1 MTERTEV
8 PAESPALADGER
20 GAIQSIERAAAV
32 LSLLDQDTRTLTAV
46 IVAERLGLNRTT
58 AHRYLLSLQKSG
70 FLGPGYGP
78 GPLLDQLTALSSPRQ
93 RILDFAPSILRQ
105 LADQTGLT
113 SVLSVLGRTGVV
125 VTRVEEATAG
135 TVVLTIPVG
144 TVLELRAAQTRVLL
158 AFQSDPSVVRRLHAP
173 LDADEARLES
183 DCLAR
188 VRRDRLA
195 WADLGRA
202 GIASVAVPVF
212 GSRDVQA
219 AMGLLGTAAMLESD
233 AAESMPVARLREAAE
248 KLSTLIVN

>member
-1 MTERTEV
+1 MTQRS
-8 PAESPALADGER
+8 ESRPEPSGDGEK

-32 LSLLDQDTRTLTAV
+32 LSLLDQETRTLTPSV
-46 IVAERLGLNRTT
+46 VAERLGLNRTT

-93 RILDFAPSILRQ
+93 RILDFAPAILRQ

-113 SVLSVLGRTGVV
+113 AVLSFLGRTGAV

-158 AFQSDPSVVRRLHAP
+158 AFQSDPAVVRRMHAP
-173 LDADEARLES
+173 LSDEDARRES
-183 DCLAR
+183 DCFAR
-188 VRRDRLA
+188 VRRERLA

-202 GIASVAVPVF
+202 GIASVAAPVF
-212 GSRDVQA
+212 GNRDVQA
-219 AMGLLGTAAMLESD
+219 AMGLLGTAAMLDPDAPESSRI
-233 AAESMPVARLREAAE
+233 AHLREAADR
-248 KLSTLIVN
+248 LSALIAN